1 MRCGSWKYQIDIARA
16 NVPKQRNPFTS
27 FFQTIG
33 IIEAP
38 AYSQE
43 FFVERIRE
51 SRDKMRVSML
61 LLGSLYECIHALQK
75 TVGVRRPY
83 VGICTVGF
91 YKFFPGGQAV
101 WTSSYLGSERE

>member
-1 MRCGSWKYQIDIARA
+1 
-16 NVPKQRNPFTS
+16 
-27 FFQTIG
+27 
-33 IIEAP
+33 
-38 AYSQE
+38 
-43 FFVERIRE
+43 
-51 SRDKMRVSML
+51 ML
-61 LLGSLYECIHALQK
+61 LLGSPYECIHALQK